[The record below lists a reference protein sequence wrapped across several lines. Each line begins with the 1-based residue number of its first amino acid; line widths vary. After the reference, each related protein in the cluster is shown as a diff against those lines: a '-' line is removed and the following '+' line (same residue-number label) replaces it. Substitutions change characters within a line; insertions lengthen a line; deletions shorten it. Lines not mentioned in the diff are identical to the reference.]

1 MHTECQREGDLTPA
15 QVRAWGRKVGYTLAA
30 SMLAVQQRRSLEYH
44 KSSSGSRLMDSVA
57 EEVVGDTAR

>member
-1 MHTECQREGDLTPA
+1 MRRECQREVDLTPA
-15 QVRAWGRKVGYTLAA
+15 QLRAWGKKVGYTLAV
-30 SMLAVQQRRSLEYH
+30 SKLAVQQGRSLEYQ